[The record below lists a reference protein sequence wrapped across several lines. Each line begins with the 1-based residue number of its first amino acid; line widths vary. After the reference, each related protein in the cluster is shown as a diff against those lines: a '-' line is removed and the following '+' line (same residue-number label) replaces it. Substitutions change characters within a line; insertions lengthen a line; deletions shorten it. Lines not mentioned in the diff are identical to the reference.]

1 MKKILASLLLLA
13 LATTM
18 HAQTLLKG
26 DMNKDGKL
34 TLADLTALISAV
46 NDNSLI
52 EAINVYEVENSTV
65 IGTWYA
71 ADGTTLVF
79 REDGTT
85 NYPGGATYEFMPI
98 LGRMLVYDT
107 SGTVVRTLTFK
118 KVTPEYLLEESTING
133 ALTYYTNSAYVVANL
148 TLNRTSLSLRTGG
161 TFPLQVTA
169 TPLTALNSSVEWTSS
184 DESVATVNASGLVT
198 AISGGTCTITCT
210 AKDGG
215 GASATCELTVIQLV
229 TGITLNQPTIS
240 LNVGT
245 TSQLSATVQ
254 PANASNNGVTWTSS
268 DEGVAT
274 VDADG
279 LVTAVSRGT
288 CTITCTAK
296 DGSGVVATCEVT
308 ANQLVTNISLSQSTL
323 SLNSG
328 STAQLS
334 ATVLP
339 ANANDMGV
347 TWTSSDEDVA
357 TVDADGLVTAIAG
370 GSCTITATAA
380 DGSGVEATCE
390 VTVNQLVTS
399 ITLSHTT
406 LALQPEEYQKLTAT
420 VLPSNASNKGV
431 TWTSSDESV
440 AEVTSNGFVSAIGL
454 GTCTITCTAKDAS
467 GVSATCEVTV
477 MLQPVT
483 DITLSASAV
492 NMRIDETHQLT
503 ATVLPSD
510 ANNPNVVWTSSD
522 ETVATVDQ
530 TGLVTSI
537 AEGTCTI
544 TVIAT
549 DGSGVSATCL
559 MTVIVDNSGSID
571 GRDYVDLG
579 LPSGTLWAT
588 CNIGASKPEYYGD
601 YFAWGV
607 TRGYNSGM
615 TEFGW
620 STYKWCKGSGSTL
633 TKYCN
638 DSSRGYNGFTDTLT
652 ELEPEDDAAYVNW
665 GSAWRMPSKA
675 QFDELINSSYT
686 TTIWTTQ
693 NGVNG
698 YKITSKNNG
707 NSLFLPASGSFAG
720 NTSLSGK
727 YGYYWSRT
735 LVTSYPGDAYRLYF
749 GSGDI
754 YMDYYYR
761 YYGFSVRPVRSPQ

>member
-1 MKKILASLLLLA
+1 MNHMKKILASLLLLVS
-13 LATTM
+13 ATTM

-98 LGRMLVYDT
+98 LGRMLVYDAA
-107 SGTVVRTLTFK
+107 GTVVRTLTFK

-148 TLNRTSLSLRTGG
+148 TLNRTSLSLRTGA

-184 DESVATVNASGLVT
+184 DESVATVDASGLVT
-198 AISGGTCTITCT
+198 AICGGTCTITCT

-229 TGITLNQPTIS
+229 TDIALNQPTIS

-245 TSQLSATVQ
+245 TSQLSATVL
-254 PANASNNGVTWTSS
+254 PANASNHGVTWTFSV
-268 DEGVAT
+268 EGVAT

-323 SLNSG
+323 SMNSG

-339 ANANDMGV
+339 ANANNTSV

-380 DGSGVEATCE
+380 DGSGVSASCE
-390 VTVNQLVTS
+390 VTVIQLVTS

-406 LALQPEEYQKLTAT
+406 LALQPEGYQKLTAA

-483 DITLSASAV
+483 DITLSSSTLGLSV
-492 NMRIDETHQLT
+492 DDTHRLT

-510 ANNPNVVWTSSD
+510 ADNPNLTWTSSD
-522 ETVATVDQ
+522 ETIATVDQ
-530 TGLVTSI
+530 TGLVTGI

-544 TVIAT
+544 TVSAT
-549 DGSGVSATCL
+549 DGSDVSATCL
-559 MTVIVDNSGSID
+559 VNVIVHE
-571 GRDYVDLG
+571 YVDLG

-588 CNIGASKPEYYGD
+588 CNIGADKPEGYGD
-601 YFAWGV
+601 YFAWGE
-607 TRGYNSGM
+607 TTGYKSGK
-615 TEFGW
+615 TNFSW
-620 STYKWCKGSGSTL
+620 STYKYCTGSNLTL

-638 DSSRGYNGFTDTLT
+638 DSSKGYNGFTDTLT
-652 ELEPEDDAAYVNW
+652 ELLPEDDAAYVNW
-665 GSAWRMPSKA
+665 GSGWRMPTKA

-686 TTIWTTQ
+686 TKTWTTQ
-693 NGVNG
+693 NGVKG
-698 YKITSKNNG
+698 RLITSKSNG
-707 NSLFLPASGSFAG
+707 NSLFLPAAGSRQD
-720 NTSLSGK
+720 TSLLYTGTH
-727 YGYYWSRT
+727 GYYWSRT
-735 LVTSYPGDAYRLYF
+735 LNE
-749 GSGDI
+749 SGPDGCRI
-754 YMDYYYR
+754 LNFNSVSIHTNNSDSR
-761 YYGFSVRPVRSPQ
+761 NHGNSVRPVRAPQN